1 MKAIKSVLETEAIF
15 SEDKMH
21 RYLLKKTWDI
31 DKEVLTIITMYPHYD
46 GVINVDLTT
55 QLIINKVAEK
65 DEYGGVNFIN
75 LFSNIDTPINLK
87 HIENSHDKHT
97 DIHIM
102 KAVKEADN
110 VLLAWGSYM
119 YCHLDSLGT
128 QKIFS
133 AKYSSLSSSS
143 AYSSFNNSSYFS
155 SKESETYFKNIIP
168 NATFLYSAA
177 SMLPRNLSAACHNF
191 SSNPIVAMISQLSLL
206 YLLYKT

>member
-1 MKAIKSVLETEAIF
+1 MKSIKSVLETEAIF

-102 KAVKEADN
+102 KAVKEADS
-110 VLLAWGSYM
+110 VLLAWGSYGKKPLVENRVNDV
-119 YCHLDSLGT
+119 LDMLKPHSK
-128 QKIFS
+128 KINILTNPQTNEIMHPLNPY
-133 AKYSSLSSSS
+133 ARKAWTIKPL
-143 AYSSFNNSSYFS
+143 
-155 SKESETYFKNIIP
+155 KETK
-168 NATFLYSAA
+168 
-177 SMLPRNLSAACHNF
+177 
-191 SSNPIVAMISQLSLL
+191 
-206 YLLYKT
+206 

>member
-1 MKAIKSVLETEAIF
+1 MKSIKSVLETEAIF
-15 SEDKMH
+15 SQDKMH

-55 QLIINKVAEK
+55 QLIVNKVAEK

-102 KAVKEADN
+102 KAVKEDDS
-110 VLLAWGSYM
+110 VLLAWGSYGKKPLVENRVNEV
-119 YCHLDSLGT
+119 LDMLKPHSK
-128 QKIFS
+128 KIS
-133 AKYSSLSSSS
+133 ILTNPQTNEIMHPLNPYARKAWTIKPL
-143 AYSSFNNSSYFS
+143 
-155 SKESETYFKNIIP
+155 KETK
-168 NATFLYSAA
+168 
-177 SMLPRNLSAACHNF
+177 
-191 SSNPIVAMISQLSLL
+191 
-206 YLLYKT
+206 